1 MFESI
6 TPEVGAALDK
16 INDIVATN
24 PLDAR
29 IEASVAT
36 LHEVAQSVTQAAVQ
50 CAEPLAR
57 NEGHKVADGLIAA
70 AIICNKL
77 RGM

>member
-1 MFESI
+1 MFEAI

-16 INDIVATN
+16 INDLVAAN

-29 IEASVAT
+29 IENSVAT
-36 LHEVAQSVTQAAVQ
+36 LREVAQTVTQASVR
-50 CAEPLAR
+50 CAEPLQR
-57 NEGHKVADGLIAA
+57 NEGHMVADGLIAA
-70 AIICNKL
+70 ATICNKL